1 MSGPDD
7 KAALIVAIARTGDR
21 AAFSNLFMFFAPRV
35 KSYLLR
41 LGMGNGEAE
50 DLAQETLLTVWRK
63 AASFDPERAGA
74 STWIFTI
81 ARNLRLD
88 AARQAWE
95 LVPDYRGVMLWDT
108 GTATP
113 LPNRLLLGDD
123 LPEGVTVLPP
133 LTIGEAE
140 VSAAL
145 DKLEAACTAMETRGR
160 RAAE

>member
-88 AARQAWE
+88 AARRA
-95 LVPDYRGVMLWDT
+95 V
-108 GTATP
+108 
-113 LPNRLLLGDD
+113 
-123 LPEGVTVLPP
+123 
-133 LTIGEAE
+133 GERY
-140 VSAAL
+140 L
-145 DKLEAACTAMETRGR
+145 RDNIKYGFG
-160 RAAE
+160 AAELAGLTAFYAYAAETGVIDAAAPVRFY

>member
-88 AARQAWE
+88 AARRAVGAKIYAE
-95 LVPDYRGVMLWDT
+95 R
-108 GTATP
+108 
-113 LPNRLLLGDD
+113 
-123 LPEGVTVLPP
+123 
-133 LTIGEAE
+133 EAIEQRDEME
-140 VSAAL
+140 VSAAEL
-145 DKLEAACTAMETRGR
+145 FIVAEDCARVKGALALLPHEQAEIVQIGR
-160 RAAE
+160 AHV